1 MILISLVRSTGRRRE
16 ELMTKILVPPIKCQ
30 GIKTKLVSLIL
41 SCAANIKSER
51 WIEPFMGSGVVGLNA
66 RRPVAVFADL
76 NPHLINFYSAIKA
89 GTITPEIAREFL
101 EKEGNRLETLGE
113 KHYYEV
119 RDRFNEYASPLDFL
133 FLSRACFN
141 GMIRFNGKGK
151 FNVPFCR
158 KPERFARAYIT
169 KIVNQISQFQEAIRY
184 YRWNFICQEF
194 EKTILQASADDLI
207 YCDPP
212 YLGRHVD
219 YFDSWTESDEQKLFD
234 ALSATKAR
242 FILSTWHSNQYR
254 MNETLGTLWKRFHL
268 VTQEHFYHVGAKE
281 SNRNPMLEAL
291 IMNFVPLKRKTEKKR
306 ILQPVLFK

>member
-1 MILISLVRSTGRRRE
+1 MNKT
-16 ELMTKILVPPIKCQ
+16 LVPPIKCQ
-30 GIKTKLVSLIL
+30 GIKTKLVPLIL
-41 SCAANIKSER
+41 SCAANVKFER

-76 NPHLINFYSAIKA
+76 NPHPVNFYSAIKT
-89 GTITPEIAREFL
+89 GTVTPEIAKAFL
-101 EKEGNRLETLGE
+101 EKEGEQLETIGE
-113 KHYYEV
+113 KHYYEI
-119 RDRFNEYASPLDFL
+119 RERFNELGAPLDFL

-141 GMIRFNGKGK
+141 GMIRFNSKGK

-169 KIVNQISQFQEAIRY
+169 KIVNQIARFQEAVRY
-184 YRWNFICQEF
+184 YQWNFVCREF
-194 EKTILQASADDLI
+194 EKTISQATADDLI

-219 YFDSWTESDEQKLFD
+219 YFDSWTEDDEQRLFD

-254 MNETLGTLWKRFHL
+254 TNTTLETLWKSFHV
-268 VTQEHFYHVGAKE
+268 VTKEHFYHIGAKE
-281 SNRNPMLEAL
+281 SNRNAMLEAL
-291 IMNFVPLKRKTEKKR
+291 VMNFVPRKIKSESKR
-306 ILQPVLFK
+306 QPQPLLFE

>member
-1 MILISLVRSTGRRRE
+1 V
-16 ELMTKILVPPIKCQ
+16 TKILVPPIKCQ
-30 GIKTKLVSLIL
+30 GIKTKLVPLIL
-41 SCAANIKSER
+41 SCAANIKFER

-66 RRPVAVFADL
+66 RRPTAVFADL

-89 GTITPEIAREFL
+89 GTITPETARTFL
-101 EKEGNRLETLGE
+101 EKEGERLERIGE
-113 KHYYEV
+113 NHYYDIRE
-119 RDRFNEYASPLDFL
+119 RFNECGAPLDFL

-141 GMIRFNGKGK
+141 GMIRFNSKGK

-169 KIVNQISQFQEAIRY
+169 KIVNQIAHFQEAIRY
-184 YRWNFICQEF
+184 NRWNFACQEF
-194 EKTILQASADDLI
+194 VKTISEATADDLI

-219 YFDSWTESDEQKLFD
+219 YFDSWTENDEQKLFH
-234 ALSATKAR
+234 ALAATKAR

-254 MNETLGTLWKRFHL
+254 ANQALETFWKKYHV

-281 SNRNPMLEAL
+281 SNRGAMLEAL
-291 IMNFVPLKRKTEKKR
+291 VMNFVPQTEV
-306 ILQPVLFK
+306 VLLERRRA